1 MILPEIMS
9 WIMTAQFFELIKL
22 AKQKILCNGNFF
34 ANEVQTFGY
43 NIVFSK
49 IKIYYQGIFA
59 VA

>member
-22 AKQKILCNGNFF
+22 AKQQILCNGNFF
-34 ANEVQTFGY
+34 ANEVQTFSY
-43 NIVFSK
+43 NVKFSE
-49 IKIYYQGIFA
+49 IKINYQGIFT